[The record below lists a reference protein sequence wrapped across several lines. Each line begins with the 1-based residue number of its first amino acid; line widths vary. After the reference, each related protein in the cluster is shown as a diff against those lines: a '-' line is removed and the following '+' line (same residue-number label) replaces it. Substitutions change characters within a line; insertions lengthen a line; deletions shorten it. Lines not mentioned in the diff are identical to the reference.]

1 MEGRFKVK
9 IWDTENNKWYEPI
22 NEASRGNLYQLYLSP
37 NGSLFERSSKDGFTH
52 ESLFPDRYIKVQC
65 TGLKDKN
72 GKLIYESDIVK
83 RNKDVGVIAYSDLQA
98 RLVFNKGSHSYSLS
112 SLESYEIIGNIYESH
127 PELLELKEVKDG
139 R

>member
-1 MEGRFKVK
+1 MEDRFKYRFYHPKKEVYEHGK
-9 IWDTENNKWYEPI
+9 LIKSESYDAHMVYEHILDLDRLSIDEDTVI
-22 NEASRGNLYQLYLSP
+22 M
-37 NGSLFERSSKDGFTH
+37 
-52 ESLFPDRYIKVQC
+52 QC

-127 PELLELKEVKDG
+127 PELLEG
-139 R
+139 N